1 MFDLTK
7 TNSWQP
13 FFTKSYPRPG
23 LLSNQVETSW
33 GHFKSSL
40 QLSVEVILDCYGFS
54 LLFAFDWSRKLAP
67 LSQPIKR
74 KISTNQTQDFKQLI
88 VTGSLV
94 FSRASSNALLYTSAV
109 MAILRYFSF
118 FVICSCDYSDFGLT
132 SLIKKH
138 SYCNLR
144 YLYKLWETRGRSEYQ
159 WNPTDTVYSFVRE
172 VEGKNNV
179 SSFCSPKLQL
189 TTKECI
195 KGVSF

>member
-33 GHFKSSL
+33 GHCKSSL

-54 LLFAFDWSRKLAP
+54 LLLAFDWSRKLAP

-74 KISTNQTQDFKQLI
+74 KISNNSSWRGHSCFPVLQVMRFFIPQLSWQYWDI
-88 VTGSLV
+88 
-94 FSRASSNALLYTSAV
+94 FP
-109 MAILRYFSF
+109 F

-179 SSFCSPKLQL
+179 SSFSSPKLQL
-189 TTKECI
+189 ITKECI

>member
-1 MFDLTK
+1 MCWS
-7 TNSWQP
+7 NSGLLWF
-13 FFTKSYPRPG
+13 FFTSCVWLVKKTG
-23 LLSNQVETSW
+23 ATL
-33 GHFKSSL
+33 
-40 QLSVEVILDCYGFS
+40 
-54 LLFAFDWSRKLAP
+54 
-67 LSQPIKR
+67 
-74 KISTNQTQDFKQLI
+74 STNQTQDFKQLI
-88 VTGSLV
+88 VTGHSCFPVLQ
-94 FSRASSNALLYTSAV
+94 V
-109 MAILRYFSF
+109 MRFFIPQLSWQYWDIFPF

-179 SSFCSPKLQL
+179 SSFSSPKLQL
-189 TTKECI
+189 ITKECI